1 MKKLFILLTM
11 LIVGIGSMWGQSTPT
26 VISIN
31 FNSGNGTVS
40 GTGGLVLA
48 DNWNNLTGAN
58 SSESFSL
65 NKSDGTSSGA
75 SVTWTSSNTWSWG
88 GSTNDWMKGY
98 LDDGGSGVSIEIAD
112 IPYENYN
119 VIIYQATDQGA
130 GGSFYTPSVNGT
142 YYSWDGSQTGNS
154 AFQYG
159 ATRNPSAILGVNT
172 MYLKGFT
179 SNSLSIQGNV
189 RGYGS
194 SIRSCISAIQIV
206 EVRGN
211 ESNIM
216 YPSSPTRITS
226 SSSLTAGKFYL
237 IEGCNQDASS
247 GNNSRY
253 LYDNGSDYLKGAYLN
268 NVEIEKYL
276 WQLIGKDNA
285 WTLKNVSTGKYI
297 SINSNAQYPIRTSDK
312 AQINNIYFANDYA
325 TIRNSSGQAI
335 DVSAAGTDPISY
347 QGNETPS
354 GSRRLCIYE
363 ADLFATDLA
372 QYKTELT
379 GKVNSLSNISAVFTS
394 AAKTA
399 FTSSLAS
406 ATSVNDA
413 ETAYNTFL
421 ASPGTTKFSVSSKSR
436 GSGTAHYINMGSTL
450 TTSSTLTNNCAYQFE
465 HIGGGYFLF
474 KNEVGYWG
482 NILSRGSKISGS
494 TTLSS
499 SGFYQLEWNNSASSE
514 GDQVNLRNISNTK
527 TNYDYIHE
535 EGGGSYVVDWEADS
549 DPSKW
554 TIAQVTNIYNVAA
567 DATETLSKISNYS
580 TYLINVPVGST
591 LVVDV
596 ENFDLTKISGAGNIV
611 LAANNNS
618 LVSEKST
625 VNIGKLTV
633 NENVT
638 LTVGNGC
645 NYTASIASFT
655 SVDLKGTIYI
665 KNSKTTI
672 NTLTI
677 PEGSTGTINL
687 WDTKNKTEE
696 TFKLAGTTTLNGKLT
711 FLNTWKGQA
720 TIEKVVGVA
729 DVDIIGWQA
738 GSTASNDCII
748 YTIADATEYTGS
760 VTLNNPKNTVN
771 VSGNLIASSWTK
783 TQGTINYTGSNLNGT
798 TLDGVII
805 EGTTRI
811 TTSNTVTIKNLAGNN
826 LSNTS
831 NNYAFVGSGTLN
843 FYGTCDLTKRSDGT
857 TASTCSKIGYPSDSY
872 IIIKTGATVTASN
885 IYNADKNNA
894 AITVEGTISATFFGG
909 AATLAEG
916 STTTLS
922 DATPF
927 DGAVTVSGNATLN
940 LTNATSTLNRAI
952 TVAEGKTLTINGGSN
967 TVNFGGSVSGA
978 GNIVLSYFP
987 TAATHPTLTDWT
999 GAIEF
1004 PENASAS
1011 NITDIF
1017 NAWGNENSTIKL
1029 NDISGYFSNTTT
1041 PVKPTLNILSGKT
1054 LTINNGYS
1062 DYPPTLSKLTG
1073 EGNLN
1078 ISWNGSRDPYKL
1090 TVQKLEDFSGTLST
1104 VNAPIVVEKLVCAN
1118 PPYVNTRLIKTTGTV
1133 TLEKLYI
1140 GLERTTAYT
1149 WETKTVDEV
1158 KGIYVAT
1165 FNEVQLRR
1173 EMAVA
1178 TVSPYF
1184 NHIGTGVG
1192 MYTISLGK
1200 DEKYTSI
1207 PEFTAAIEAWS
1218 ELSDCSTPIVTIN
1231 QPTSAFYRIK
1241 AGDKYLQD
1249 VRKSDDATQRT
1260 LTDAEGAGTAIGTLF
1275 YLNDDTFIG
1284 YQTGYGFGFSVCQT
1298 RDTEHLNSMLFTESA
1313 EKGKYTIQSQQGT
1326 CTSATYNEGYWG
1338 VDGSDLSRVNDAESG
1353 ACWTLEPATSVPV
1366 TFKKSA
1372 LGYATFF
1379 TPAPLRIPK
1388 NGSGEYDIHGYV
1400 CKMDGTKLTF
1410 YDITNVEDEVGRI
1423 IPVNTAVM
1431 LYNSTV
1437 KDGEDDE
1444 VVVNFTISS
1453 KDDVVI
1459 DNNSFRETLA
1469 TVTPETLSTFG
1480 GKQHT
1485 IYSLR
1490 TKTKTDGSKVMGFY
1504 ERTSTS
1510 NCAGFKAWLM
1520 TEKEAQARNFTIYF
1534 DGEEAPTGIIEALGL
1549 QNDNV
1554 EIYDLNG
1561 RKLSSYKKG
1570 INIVNGKKVMVQ

>member
-1 MKKLFILLTM
+1 MT
-11 LIVGIGSMWGQSTPT
+11 
-26 VISIN
+26 
-31 FNSGNGTVS
+31 
-40 GTGGLVLA
+40 
-48 DNWNNLTGAN
+48 
-58 SSESFSL
+58 
-65 NKSDGTSSGA
+65 
-75 SVTWTSSNTWSWG
+75 
-88 GSTNDWMKGY
+88 
-98 LDDGGSGVSIEIAD
+98 
-112 IPYENYN
+112 
-119 VIIYQATDQGA
+119 
-130 GGSFYTPSVNGT
+130 
-142 YYSWDGSQTGNS
+142 
-154 AFQYG
+154 
-159 ATRNPSAILGVNT
+159 
-172 MYLKGFT
+172 
-179 SNSLSIQGNV
+179 
-189 RGYGS
+189 
-194 SIRSCISAIQIV
+194 
-206 EVRGN
+206 
-211 ESNIM
+211 
-216 YPSSPTRITS
+216 
-226 SSSLTAGKFYL
+226 
-237 IEGCNQDASS
+237 
-247 GNNSRY
+247 
-253 LYDNGSDYLKGAYLN
+253 
-268 NVEIEKYL
+268 
-276 WQLIGKDNA
+276 
-285 WTLKNVSTGKYI
+285 
-297 SINSNAQYPIRTSDK
+297 
-312 AQINNIYFANDYA
+312 
-325 TIRNSSGQAI
+325 
-335 DVSAAGTDPISY
+335 
-347 QGNETPS
+347 
-354 GSRRLCIYE
+354 
-363 ADLFATDLA
+363 
-372 QYKTELT
+372 
-379 GKVNSLSNISAVFTS
+379 
-394 AAKTA
+394 
-399 FTSSLAS
+399 
-406 ATSVNDA
+406 
-413 ETAYNTFL
+413 
-421 ASPGTTKFSVSSKSR
+421 
-436 GSGTAHYINMGSTL
+436 
-450 TTSSTLTNNCAYQFE
+450 
-465 HIGGGYFLF
+465 
-474 KNEVGYWG
+474 
-482 NILSRGSKISGS
+482 
-494 TTLSS
+494 
-499 SGFYQLEWNNSASSE
+499 
-514 GDQVNLRNISNTK
+514 
-527 TNYDYIHE
+527 
-535 EGGGSYVVDWEADS
+535 
-549 DPSKW
+549 
-554 TIAQVTNIYNVAA
+554 
-567 DATETLSKISNYS
+567 
-580 TYLINVPVGST
+580 
-591 LVVDV
+591 
-596 ENFDLTKISGAGNIV
+596 LTKISGAGNIV

-760 VTLNNPKNTVN
+760 VTLNNPNNTVN

-1029 NDISGYFSNTTT
+1029 NDISGYFSNNTT

-1104 VNAPIVVEKLVCAN
+1104 VKAPIVVEKLVCAN

-1133 TLEKLYI
+1133 TLKKLYI
-1140 GLERTTAYT
+1140 GLGETTAYS
-1149 WETKTVDEV
+1149 WETKTVEDVE
-1158 KGIYVAT
+1158 GIYVSALDQ
-1165 FNEVQLRR
+1165 VQLYRD
-1173 EMAVA
+1173 MAVA
-1178 TVSPYF
+1178 AVTPYF
-1184 NHIGTGVG
+1184 ANIGAGVG
-1192 MYTISLGK
+1192 QYTISLGE

-1207 PEFTAAIEAWS
+1207 SEFEAAILAWADVK
-1218 ELSDCSTPIVTIN
+1218 DCSLANVTIN

-1241 AGDKYLQD
+1241 SGSKYLQD
-1249 VRKSDDATQRT
+1249 ARKSDSATQRT
-1260 LTDAEGAGTAIGTLF
+1260 LTDAAGANESAETIF
-1275 YLNDDTFIG
+1275 YLDNNKFIG
-1284 YQTGYGFGFSVCQT
+1284 YKTGYGFGFSVCQT
-1298 RDTEHLNSMLFTESA
+1298 QDTEHLNTQLFTESA
-1313 EKGKYTIQSQQGT
+1313 EMGKYTIQSQQGT
-1326 CTSATYNEGYWG
+1326 CTSADYNVGYWG
-1338 VDGSDLSRVNDAESG
+1338 VNDSELSRVDDAASG

-1366 TFKKSA
+1366 TFNSAA
-1372 LGYATFF
+1372 LGYATFY
-1379 TPAPLRIPK
+1379 TPVPLQIPAELNTK
-1388 NGSGEYDIHGYV
+1388 AYICKVGEKVVNENNVY
-1400 CKMDGTKLTF
+1400 TLTF
-1410 YDITNVEDEVGRI
+1410 YEIKNITTKDSKDNDVPT
-1423 IPVNTAVM
+1423 IPASTPVL
-1431 LYNSTV
+1431 LYNSDVSTIPV
-1437 KDGEDDE
+1437 T
-1444 VVVNFTISS
+1444 VNFPITSFES
-1453 KDDVVI
+1453 VI
-1459 DNNSFRETLA
+1459 DPDFYEGSYGTLA
-1469 TVTPETLSTFG
+1469 AETFDPNDTNRD
-1480 GKQHT
+1480 

-1490 TKTKTDGSKVMGFY
+1490 VNTINETKKVGFY
-1504 ERTSTS
+1504 KKVSGTSLG
-1510 NCAGFKAWLM
+1510 GFKMFLQ
-1520 TEKEAQARNFTIYF
+1520 TGHQSEARTFTIYF
-1534 DGEEAPTGIIEALGL
+1534 DGESAPTGIVEALGL
-1549 QNDNV
+1549 ENDNV
-1554 EIYDLNG
+1554 DIYDLNG
-1561 RKLSSYKKG
+1561 RKLSSYRKG